1 MGRYIGPGGI
11 VEDDYGPI
19 DRPRSSKMNYASC
32 RSSSDLFLV
41 GNAQRSLDN
50 WQISVP
56 RGLATPCA
64 VIWVIYWFLPPRF
77 YPLGHPRGIF
87 WAAIIFHQLIRLT
100 WFFFCLRDSKF
111 SLHYNP
117 IWAYAYCIFLQ
128 LLPLFW
134 FKIDFFDG
142 DFQGD
147 WGPDPPCWVLG
158 VKKNFFSK
166 FQNIGFPKMYTCNE
180 V

>member
-19 DRPRSSKMNYASC
+19 DRPRSSKMNIC
-32 RSSSDLFLV
+32 IMQKFHRPFLV
-41 GNAQRSLDN
+41 VNAQRSLDN

-100 WFFFCLRDSKF
+100 WFFFVWEILSFPSTTIQFRLMHIVFFCSSYPYFDSR
-111 SLHYNP
+111 S
-117 IWAYAYCIFLQ
+117 I
-128 LLPLFW
+128 
-134 FKIDFFDG
+134 
-142 DFQGD
+142 
-147 WGPDPPCWVLG
+147 
-158 VKKNFFSK
+158 FSK
-166 FQNIGFPKMYTCNE
+166 RIFRVIGAQTPHVGSWGSKKIFFRNFKT
-180 V
+180 

>member
-1 MGRYIGPGGI
+1 MDRLIGPDHQKWI
-11 VEDDYGPI
+11 
-19 DRPRSSKMNYASC
+19 YASC

-100 WFFFCLRDSKF
+100 WFFFVWEILSFPSTTIQFEPMHIVFFCSSYPYFDSRSIF
-111 SLHYNP
+111 SMG
-117 IWAYAYCIFLQ
+117 IFRVIGAQ
-128 LLPLFW
+128 TPHVGSW
-134 FKIDFFDG
+134 GSKI
-142 DFQGD
+142 
-147 WGPDPPCWVLG
+147 
-158 VKKNFFSK
+158 FFSK